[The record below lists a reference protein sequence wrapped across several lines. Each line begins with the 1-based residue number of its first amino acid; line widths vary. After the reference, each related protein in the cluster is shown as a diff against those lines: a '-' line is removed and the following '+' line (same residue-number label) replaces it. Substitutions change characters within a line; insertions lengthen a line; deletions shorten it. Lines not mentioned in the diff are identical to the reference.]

1 MVVLF
6 QPENL
11 PLAAHVTGVQSTQ
24 RRRQASRGGG
34 RGQGGLPLQKN
45 CPPHGEAYNLSFVCI
60 PRWNGRIPPLSEQI
74 FSAQVISASSQKQW
88 RSNEAGRVGK
98 AMGPRIW
105 HLLARNRVV

>member
-45 CPPHGEAYNLSFVCI
+45 CPPMGRPITCLSYVY
-60 PRWNGRIPPLSEQI
+60 P
-74 FSAQVISASSQKQW
+74 
-88 RSNEAGRVGK
+88 VGT
-98 AMGPRIW
+98 
-105 HLLARNRVV
+105 VVFHH